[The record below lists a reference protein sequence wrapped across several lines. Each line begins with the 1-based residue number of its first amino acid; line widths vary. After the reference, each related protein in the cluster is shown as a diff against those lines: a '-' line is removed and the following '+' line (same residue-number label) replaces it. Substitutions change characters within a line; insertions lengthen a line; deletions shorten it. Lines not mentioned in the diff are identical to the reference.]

1 MYVLPIYD
9 EERHRVT
16 GYCEVTEEVYRAYW
30 QEVEHARW
38 LEKQARSHEISW
50 QGVPDMPDEDTLSF
64 HAAREPP
71 SAESAAQSAALQE
84 ALAAEPPELVE
95 ALWALAN
102 GEITYEEIAQKWGV
116 NKKTAWEKL
125 DRAHARLREK
135 LSRKM
140 KLRRDPPQIDEKTP
154 SNSER
159 PILA

>member
-38 LEKQARSHEISW
+38 LEKQARSREISW

-64 HAAREPP
+64 HAAQKPP
-71 SAESAAQSAALQE
+71 DLESAAQSAALQE

-102 GEITYEEIAQKWGV
+102 GEKTQREIAEEWGTTQPAV
-116 NKKTAWEKL
+116 QQRLSNLRSRLKKKL
-125 DRAHARLREK
+125 KNFR
-135 LSRKM
+135 
-140 KLRRDPPQIDEKTP
+140 
-154 SNSER
+154 
-159 PILA
+159 

>member
-38 LEKQARSHEISW
+38 LEKQARSREISW

-64 HAAREPP
+64 HAAQKPP
-71 SAESAAQSAALQE
+71 DPESAAQSAALQE
-84 ALAAEPPELVE
+84 ALATEPPELVE

-102 GEITYEEIAQKWGV
+102 GEKTQREIAKEWGTTQPAV
-116 NKKTAWEKL
+116 QQRLSNLRSRLKKKL
-125 DRAHARLREK
+125 KNFR
-135 LSRKM
+135 
-140 KLRRDPPQIDEKTP
+140 
-154 SNSER
+154 
-159 PILA
+159 

>member
-38 LEKQARSHEISW
+38 LEKQARSREISW

-64 HAAREPP
+64 HAAHEPP
-71 SAESAAQSAALQE
+71 DPESAARSAALRE

-102 GEITYEEIAQKWGV
+102 GEKTQREIAEEWGV
-116 NKKTAWEKL
+116 PRRTVSWKINQALE
-125 DRAHARLREK
+125 RLREK
-135 LSRKM
+135 ISRK
-140 KLRRDPPQIDEKTP
+140 
-154 SNSER
+154 S
-159 PILA
+159 

>member
-38 LEKQARSHEISW
+38 LEKQARSREISW

-64 HAAREPP
+64 HAAQKPP
-71 SAESAAQSAALQE
+71 DPESAAQGAALRE

-95 ALWALAN
+95 APLGA
-102 GEITYEEIAQKWGV
+102 GEWG
-116 NKKTAWEKL
+116 N
-125 DRAHARLREK
+125 H
-135 LSRKM
+135 
-140 KLRRDPPQIDEKTP
+140 LRRNCSEMGSKQENCMGKNRSRPRAPARKTFKKK
-154 SNSER
+154 
-159 PILA
+159 

>member
-16 GYCEVTEEVYRAYW
+16 GYCEVTEDVYRAYW

-64 HAAREPP
+64 HAAQKPP
-71 SAESAAQSAALQE
+71 DPESAAQSAALRE

-102 GEITYEEIAQKWGV
+102 GEKTQREIAKEWGV
-116 NKKTAWEKL
+116 SQSTVSRRLEKL
-125 DRAHARLREK
+125 CENLR
-135 LSRKM
+135 M
-140 KLRRDPPQIDEKTP
+140 KLDTP
-154 SNSER
+154 LFDDYHENFLKK
-159 PILA
+159 I

>member
-16 GYCEVTEEVYRAYW
+16 GYCEVTEDVYRAYW

-38 LEKQARSHEISW
+38 LEKQARSREISW

-64 HAAREPP
+64 HAAQKPP
-71 SAESAAQSAALQE
+71 DPESAAQSAALRE

-102 GEITYEEIAQKWGV
+102 GEKTQREIAEEWGV
-116 NKKTAWEKL
+116 PRRTVSWKINQALE
-125 DRAHARLREK
+125 RLREK
-135 LSRKM
+135 ISRK
-140 KLRRDPPQIDEKTP
+140 
-154 SNSER
+154 S
-159 PILA
+159 

>member
-9 EERHRVT
+9 EERQRVT
-16 GYCEVTEEVYRAYW
+16 GYCEVSEDVYRAYW
-30 QEVEHARW
+30 YEVNRERRKEREIHSR
-38 LEKQARSHEISW
+38 EISW

-64 HAAREPP
+64 HAAQKPP
-71 SAESAAQSAALQE
+71 DPESAAQSAALQE

-116 NKKTAWEKL
+116 NKKTAWEKI

-135 LSRKM
+135 LSRKN
-140 KLRRDPPQIDEKTP
+140 ENCAETP
-154 SNSER
+154 HKSTKKS
-159 PILA
+159 

>member
-38 LEKQARSHEISW
+38 LEKQARSREISW

-64 HAAREPP
+64 HAAHEPP
-71 SAESAAQSAALQE
+71 DPESAAQSAALQE

-102 GEITYEEIAQKWGV
+102 GEKTQREIAEEWGV
-116 NKKTAWEKL
+116 PRRTVSWQINQALE
-125 DRAHARLREK
+125 RLREK
-135 LSRKM
+135 ISRK
-140 KLRRDPPQIDEKTP
+140 
-154 SNSER
+154 S
-159 PILA
+159 

>member
-38 LEKQARSHEISW
+38 LEKQARSREISW

-64 HAAREPP
+64 YAAQKPP
-71 SAESAAQSAALQE
+71 DPESAAQSAALQE

-102 GEITYEEIAQKWGV
+102 GEKTQREIAEEWGV
-116 NKKTAWEKL
+116 PRRTVSWKINQALE
-125 DRAHARLREK
+125 RLREK
-135 LSRKM
+135 ISRK
-140 KLRRDPPQIDEKTP
+140 
-154 SNSER
+154 S
-159 PILA
+159 

>member
-38 LEKQARSHEISW
+38 LEKQARSREISW
-50 QGVPDMPDEDTLSF
+50 QGVSGMPDEDTLSF
-64 HAAREPP
+64 HAAHEPP
-71 SAESAAQSAALQE
+71 DPESAAQSAALQE

-102 GEITYEEIAQKWGV
+102 KEKTLQEIADQWGISPQGVRQK
-116 NKKTAWEKL
+116 AE
-125 DRAHARLREK
+125 RAYKRLRKK
-135 LSRKM
+135 L
-140 KLRRDPPQIDEKTP
+140 EA
-154 SNSER
+154 NENF
-159 PILA
+159 

>member
-16 GYCEVTEEVYRAYW
+16 GYCEVTEDVYRAYW

-38 LEKQARSHEISW
+38 LEKQARSREISW

-64 HAAREPP
+64 HAAHEPP
-71 SAESAAQSAALQE
+71 DPESAAQSAALRE
-84 ALAAEPPELVE
+84 ALADEPPELVE

-102 GEITYEEIAQKWGV
+102 GEKTYEEIAQKWGV
-116 NKKTAWEKL
+116 NKKTAWEKI

-135 LSRKM
+135 LSRKN
-140 KLRRDPPQIDEKTP
+140 ENCAETP
-154 SNSER
+154 HKSTKKS
-159 PILA
+159 

>member
-16 GYCEVTEEVYRAYW
+16 GYCEVTEDVYRAYW

-64 HAAREPP
+64 HAAQKPP
-71 SAESAAQSAALQE
+71 DPESAAQSAALQE

-102 GEITYEEIAQKWGV
+102 GEKTQREIAKEWGV
-116 NKKTAWEKL
+116 PRRTVSWKINQALE
-125 DRAHARLREK
+125 RLREK
-135 LSRKM
+135 ISRK
-140 KLRRDPPQIDEKTP
+140 
-154 SNSER
+154 S
-159 PILA
+159 

>member
-38 LEKQARSHEISW
+38 LEKQARSREISW

-64 HAAREPP
+64 HAAHEPP
-71 SAESAAQSAALQE
+71 DPESAAQSAALQE

-102 GEITYEEIAQKWGV
+102 GEKTQREIAEEWGTTQPAV
-116 NKKTAWEKL
+116 QQRLSNLRSRLKKKL
-125 DRAHARLREK
+125 KNFR
-135 LSRKM
+135 
-140 KLRRDPPQIDEKTP
+140 
-154 SNSER
+154 
-159 PILA
+159 

>member
-38 LEKQARSHEISW
+38 LEKQARSREISW

-64 HAAREPP
+64 HAAQKPP
-71 SAESAAQSAALQE
+71 DPESAARSAALQE
-84 ALAAEPPELVE
+84 ALATEPPELVE

-102 GEITYEEIAQKWGV
+102 GEKTQREIAEEWGV
-116 NKKTAWEKL
+116 PRRTVSWKINQALE
-125 DRAHARLREK
+125 RLREK
-135 LSRKM
+135 ISRK
-140 KLRRDPPQIDEKTP
+140 
-154 SNSER
+154 S
-159 PILA
+159 

>member
-9 EERHRVT
+9 EERQRVT

-64 HAAREPP
+64 HAAQKPP
-71 SAESAAQSAALQE
+71 DPESAARSAALQE
-84 ALAAEPPELVE
+84 ALATEPPELVE

-102 GEITYEEIAQKWGV
+102 GEKTQREIAKEWGTTQPAV
-116 NKKTAWEKL
+116 QQRLSNLRSRLKKKL
-125 DRAHARLREK
+125 KNFR
-135 LSRKM
+135 
-140 KLRRDPPQIDEKTP
+140 
-154 SNSER
+154 
-159 PILA
+159 